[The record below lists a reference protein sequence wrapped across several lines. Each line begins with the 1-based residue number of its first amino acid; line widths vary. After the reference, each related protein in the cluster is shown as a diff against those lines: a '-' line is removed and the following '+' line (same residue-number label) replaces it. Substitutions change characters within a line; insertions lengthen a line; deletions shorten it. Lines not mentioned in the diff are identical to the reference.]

1 MAYTAWS
8 VVFGEQP
15 TAAKWNQLGEN
26 DAGFKTGANIDT
38 DAITTAKIPNRTR
51 AIPMG
56 LGTDNAGGATNSN
69 TLGMPAAQF
78 AGTPTSYMRCSGIIP
93 EDYVAG
99 TDIVIRIKAYASNT
113 NAAHSSVRYVNV
125 DAVGDSLAPLWDVDS
140 AVTTTNLAFTA
151 NILKEIDITVA
162 AANCSAGA
170 LVSLAWRI
178 STAITGTLWVESV
191 SIRYTA
197 DS

>member
-51 AIPMG
+51 EVLMG
-56 LGTDNAGGATNSN
+56 LGTDGSGGATSSN
-69 TLGMPAAQF
+69 TLGQPAAIF
-78 AGTPTSYMRCSGIIP
+78 AGTPTGYARSSGIIP
-93 EDYVAG
+93 QDYVAG
-99 TDIVIRIKAYASNT
+99 TDIVLRVHTYASNT
-113 NAAHSSVRYVNV
+113 NASHSHVRYINV
-125 DAVGDSLAPLWDVDS
+125 DAVGDSLATLWDVDS
-140 AVTTTNLAFTA
+140 AVTVTGVSFTA
-151 NILKEIDITVA
+151 NILKHIDITVA

-178 STAITGTLWVESV
+178 STAITGSVWVEAFTM
-191 SIRYTA
+191 RYTA